1 MSSVDRVD
9 LNFPDCLAADFPQ
22 DVPAALAVVDDIVA
36 SIAGADFR
44 SLARNSP
51 ALDASQWQWSTYL
64 KCSVARMVHA
74 SSALRERGITGGRA
88 LDVGAYFGNFSLLLA
103 RQGFSVDALDAFG
116 SYAPALDGPNAL
128 LRAAGVRLLDFAAV
142 GRELEQLPAAEYD
155 VVLCTGVIEHIPHTP
170 RFLLAG
176 LDRVLKVG
184 GQLVLDTPNFAH
196 IYNRQKFSR
205 GESVMADLP
214 AQYYSERPFEG
225 HHREYT
231 VAELSWMLAQLGH
244 DDLRVEAFN
253 YSAYEQATLL
263 GRDVANHWA
272 MVQDPTMREYLLTVS
287 TKPAAPPATPPARV
301 DDAVWAAALVD
312 PERYWQQALPADLP
326 RPSVS
331 TEGEQ
336 MLIALQREIDQRDG
350 LLAET
355 QATLL
360 KEVAL
365 QQSIQAE
372 VTRRDDMLR
381 QLEGYL
387 QGEIQLRDRLLDE
400 LRANF
405 DRTFDAR
412 LRRLARKLLRR

>member
-9 LNFPDCLAADFPQ
+9 LNFPHCLVADFPQ
-22 DVPAALAVVDDIVA
+22 DVPDALAVVDAIVA

-44 SLARNSP
+44 ALARNSP

-74 SSALRERGITGGRA
+74 VSALRERGVSGGRV

-103 RQGFSVDALDAFG
+103 RKGFSVDALDAFG

-128 LRAAGVRLLDFAAV
+128 LRAAGVRLLDFDVV
-142 GRELEQLPAAEYD
+142 GRELEHMPAAEYD

-170 RFLLAG
+170 RFLLEA
-176 LDRVLKVG
+176 LNRVLKVG

-196 IYNRQKFSR
+196 IYNRQKFAR
-205 GESVMADLP
+205 GDSVMADLP

-231 VAELSWMLAQLGH
+231 SAELVWMLAQLGH
-244 DDLRVEAFN
+244 ENLRIEAFN
-253 YSAYEQATLL
+253 YSAYEQSTLL
-263 GRDVANHWA
+263 GRDVTNHWA

-287 TKPAAPPATPPARV
+287 TKPASPTEAPPARV
-301 DDAVWAAALVD
+301 DEAASTAALVD
-312 PERYWQQALPADLP
+312 PERYWQRALPADLP
-326 RPSVS
+326 PPKVS

-336 MLIALQREIDQRDG
+336 MLIAQQREIDQRDA
-350 LLAET
+350 LLADT

-372 VTRRDDMLR
+372 VTKRDDMLR
-381 QLEGYL
+381 QLEARL
-387 QGEIQLRDRLLDE
+387 QGDIQLRDRLLDD
-400 LRANF
+400 LRDQF
-405 DRTFDAR
+405 DRTLDAR
-412 LRRLARKLLRR
+412 VRRLARRLLRR

>member
-1 MSSVDRVD
+1 MSSVDPVD
-9 LNFPDCLAADFPQ
+9 LNFPNCLAADFPK
-22 DVPAALAVVDDIVA
+22 DVPEALSVVEDIVA
-36 SIAGADFR
+36 SIADADFG

-74 SSALRERGITGGRA
+74 ASALRERGITGGRV

-103 RQGFSVDALDAFG
+103 RQGFSVDAVDAFG

-128 LRAAGVRLLDFAAV
+128 LRKAGVRLLDFTVV
-142 GRELEQLPAAEYD
+142 GRELDQLPASEYD

-176 LDRVLKVG
+176 LDRVLRTG

-196 IYNRQKFSR
+196 IYNRQKFAR

-214 AQYYSERPFEG
+214 AQYYSARPFEG

-231 VAELSWMLAQLGH
+231 IAEIVWMLQQIGH
-244 DDLRVEAFN
+244 TDIRAEAFN
-253 YSAYEQATLL
+253 YSAYEQSSLL

-287 TKPAAPPATPPARV
+287 TKPAAPLATAPARV
-301 DDAVWAAALVD
+301 DDQAWPPAFVD
-312 PERYWQQALPADLP
+312 PEHYWQQALPPDLP
-326 RPSVS
+326 PPTVS

-336 MLIALQREIDQRDG
+336 MLIAQQREIDQRDAM
-350 LLAET
+350 LAET

-372 VTRRDDMLR
+372 VTRRDEMLQ
-381 QLEGYL
+381 QLEARL

-400 LRANF
+400 LRAKF
-405 DRTFDAR
+405 DRTVDTR
-412 LRRLARKLLRR
+412 MRRLVGRLLGR